1 MSAKLDKL
9 FDKIQ
14 KDYKIT
20 IKSARE
26 AGIIER
32 LVLES
37 PGLNYAFGGGEPLGR
52 ILLLQGPES
61 GGKTTLATYL
71 CIQTQKAGKMAI
83 FLDYEHAFD
92 TKHAEEMGLNAD
104 DDEFR
109 IMRPFCAEDGFNMI
123 RDLAESDEVGI
134 IVVDSITSMASKAAC
149 EDAFS
154 GFSGGKTAAVI
165 AAGLRMV
172 IPYLYN
178 HKCTLVLLSQERV
191 NMGATYGPD
200 FKGTGGSAPKYYS
213 SWSARITRTGDIL
226 DPKTKE
232 LIGLDI
238 RVRNTKNKVGIAKRD
253 ANLKLY
259 FKGGISSDDEYI
271 DYLKVLGLLTQKG
284 AYYSN
289 DTWVNDTTGE
299 VGMKVCGLEAV
310 KTWLHDNPQMY
321 AEVKEQVNAIISGHN
336 ILDEGEQTLT
346 DEEIASGAWDED
358 EKPEE

>member
-1 MSAKLDKL
+1 MGKLDKIL
-9 FDKIQ
+9 EKIS
-14 KDYKIT
+14 KDYKIE

-26 AGIIER
+26 AGVIER
-32 LVLES
+32 LILES

-52 ILLLQGPES
+52 ILYLQGPES

-71 CIQTQKAGKMAI
+71 CMQTQKAGKAAI
-83 FLDYEHAFD
+83 FLDYEHTFD
-92 TKHAEEMGLNAD
+92 TGHAEEMGLNV
-104 DDEFR
+104 DEGFE
-109 IMRPFCAEDGFNMI
+109 IMRPNNAEDGFSII
-123 RDLAESDEVGI
+123 RDLAETGEVGI
-134 IVVDSITSMASKAAC
+134 IVVDSITTMASKAAV

-165 AAGLRMV
+165 SAGLKMV

-178 HKCTLVLLSQERV
+178 NKCTLVLLSQERA
-191 NMGATYGPD
+191 NLSGGGYGPE
-200 FKGTGGSAPKYYS
+200 FKGTGGYAPRFYS

-253 ANLKLY
+253 ANLKLF

-271 DYLKVLGLLTQKG
+271 DYLKVLGLITQKG

-289 DTWVNDTTGE
+289 ETWINDTTGE

-310 KTWLHDNPQMY
+310 KTWLHENPQMY
-321 AEVKEQVNAIISGHN
+321 EEVKKQVNSIISGHN
-336 ILDEGEQTLT
+336 ILDTGEQELS

-358 EKPEE
+358 ENPN

>member
-1 MSAKLDKL
+1 MGKLDKL

-14 KDYKIT
+14 KDYKIE

-52 ILLLQGPES
+52 ILYVQGPES

-71 CIQTQKAGKMAI
+71 CMQTQKAGKEAV
-83 FLDYEHAFD
+83 FLDYEYAFD
-92 TKHAEEMGLNAD
+92 TSHAEEMGLNV
-104 DDEFR
+104 DEGFH
-109 IMRPFCAEDGFNMI
+109 IVRPLNAEDGFNMI
-123 RDLAESDEVGI
+123 RDLAETGEVGI
-134 IVVDSITSMASKAAC
+134 IVLDSITAMASKAAT

-165 AAGLRMV
+165 ASGLRMI
-172 IPYLYN
+172 IPYLYHN
-178 HKCTLVLLSQERV
+178 KCTLVILSQERV

-200 FKGTGGSAPKYYS
+200 FKGTGGKAPAYYS
-213 SWSARITRTGDIL
+213 SWSARVTRTGDIV

-253 ANLKLY
+253 ANLKLF

-299 VGMKVCGLEAV
+299 IGMKVCGLEAV
-310 KTWLHDNPQMY
+310 KTWLHDNPEMY
-321 AEVKEQVNAIISGHN
+321 KEVKNQVNAIIQGHN
-336 ILDEGEQTLT
+336 ILDEDEQTLT
-346 DEEIASGAWDED
+346 DEEIASGAWDEPESAD
-358 EKPEE
+358 E